1 MLLGCSGWSLVA
13 KNGPNE
19 NFRYF
24 SIYSILTYGR
34 YLGMAYQMA
43 TKYDPGAS
51 IFEFIVFPRG
61 GAQLERPRWHGLNF
75 RVKRDKNEGASHRI
89 VMRLVLFKFK
99 TPFWRSRIFFF
110 GALPRA
116 LNLSIDQNGHHRP
129 SNGTMEYHFAP
140 KIIRNGS
147 KLMPRG
153 IELS

>member
-51 IFEFIVFPRG
+51 IFELIVFPRG
-61 GAQLERPRWHGLNF
+61 GAQLERPRWHGSNF
-75 RVKRDKNEGASHRI
+75 RVKRDKNGGASHRI
-89 VMRLVLFKFK
+89 VMNWFYLKSRPHFRGPGFFFSPRCRAPLTFKFS
-99 TPFWRSRIFFF
+99 PNWPPQAF
-110 GALPRA
+110 
-116 LNLSIDQNGHHRP
+116 
-129 SNGTMEYHFAP
+129 
-140 KIIRNGS
+140 
-147 KLMPRG
+147 
-153 IELS
+153 